1 MEAMSVDGVAFNV
14 WWHWEKAGRDR
25 YKTGAHT
32 QCTRCGSS
40 LSHCGEHTPVNRM
53 VWEREHGQDLELWCG
68 TELLATAKPDGSWCL
83 CTPNVDG
90 TKTRGQEPTIEAAK
104 AAARKACKR

>member
-40 LSHCGEHTPVNRM
+40 LSHCGERITLDYMRRHAAI
-53 VWEREHGQDLELWCG
+53 HQGQTSA
-68 TELLATAKPDGSWCL
+68 TEVK
-83 CTPNVDG
+83 
-90 TKTRGQEPTIEAAK
+90 
-104 AAARKACKR
+104 